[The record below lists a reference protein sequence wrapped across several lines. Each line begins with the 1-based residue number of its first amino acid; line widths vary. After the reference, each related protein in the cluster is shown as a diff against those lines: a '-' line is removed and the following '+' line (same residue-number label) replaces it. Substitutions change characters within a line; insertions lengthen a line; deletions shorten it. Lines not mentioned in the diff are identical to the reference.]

1 MKKKILFI
9 APGYYGF
16 NEVVSEG
23 LKKYSDHKVID
34 VNSTLPYQYKNF
46 GERIYNFFLK
56 TFLGKNLKEIKKGQ
70 YIRQTIAQ
78 QGQFDL
84 LIINRPD
91 VLTAEDL
98 QLAKLACKRSVC
110 LFWDSI
116 DKIPAQK
123 HFIDSFD
130 TIFSFDPPD
139 CQRFGFKPITN
150 FYFVEQSKKTSLYDV
165 ALLMTYDKRINDAIK
180 LFEYFEKHGIKAKA
194 RIFTYPSH
202 PIKEKL
208 PGNMEVIHTIVPF
221 NKSYEYYL
229 DSKIILDLAHPNQ
242 QGLSFRPFEAIGLGK
257 KLITTANIFQ
267 ADFYN
272 EENIHIIEDI
282 NTIDIPQSFFK
293 SAYKVIDSNIKEK
306 YFIKNWIQTI
316 IS

>member
-23 LKKYSDHKVID
+23 LKKYSGYKIID
-34 VNSTLPYQYKNF
+34 VNSTLPYQYKNL

-70 YIRQTIAQ
+70 YIRQTITQ
-78 QGQFDL
+78 HGEIDL
-84 LIINRPD
+84 LIVNRPD

-98 QLAKLACKRSVC
+98 HLAQQACKRSVC

-116 DKIPAQK
+116 DKIPSQK
-123 HFIDSFD
+123 NFINSFD
-130 TIFSFDPPD
+130 TIFSFDPVD
-139 CQRFGFKPITN
+139 CEQFGFKSITN
-150 FYFVEQSKKTSLYDV
+150 FYFATLRKTILQYDI
-165 ALLMTYDKRINDAIK
+165 ALLMTYDKRITDAIK
-180 LFEYFEKHGIKAKA
+180 LFKYFEKHGIKAKA
-194 RIFTYPSH
+194 KIFTYKSH
-202 PIKEKL
+202 PIKEDL
-208 PGNMEVIHTIVPF
+208 PKNMEVIHTIVPF
-221 NKSYEYYL
+221 NKAYEYYL

-242 QGLSFRPFEAIGLGK
+242 RGLSFRPFEAIGLEK
-257 KLITTANIFQ
+257 KLITTANIDQ
-267 ADFYN
+267 ADLYHEDN
-272 EENIHIIEDI
+272 VYIIKDI
-282 NTIDIPQSFFK
+282 NTIDIPKSFIENDYRII
-293 SAYKVIDSNIKEK
+293 SSNIKEK

>member
-23 LKKYSDHKVID
+23 LKKYSNHKVID
-34 VNSTLPYQYKNF
+34 INSTLPYQYKNL

-56 TFLGKNLKEIKKGQ
+56 IFLRKNLKEIKKGQ

-78 QGQFDL
+78 HGQFDL

-98 QLAKLACKRSVC
+98 LIAQQACNRSVC

-116 DKIPAQK
+116 DKIPPQK
-123 HFIDSFD
+123 NFINSFG
-130 TIFSFDPPD
+130 TIFSFDPAD
-139 CQRFGFKPITN
+139 CLKFGFKPITN
-150 FYFVEQSKKTSLYDV
+150 FYFAEQSKKASAYDV
-165 ALLMTYDKRINDAIK
+165 ALLMTYDNRINDALK
-180 LFEYFEKHGIKAKA
+180 LFEYFEKQGIKAKA

-208 PGNMEVIHTIVPF
+208 PNNIEVIHKIIPF
-221 NKSYEYYL
+221 NKAYEYYL
-229 DSKIILDLAHPNQ
+229 DSKAILDLAHPNQ
-242 QGLSFRPFEAIGLGK
+242 RGLSFRPFEAIGLGK
-257 KLITTANIFQ
+257 KLITTANIYN
-267 ADFYN
+267 ADFYS

-282 NTIDIPQSFFK
+282 NTIDIPQSFFN
-293 SAYKVIDSNIKEK
+293 SAYKVIDSNIKQK